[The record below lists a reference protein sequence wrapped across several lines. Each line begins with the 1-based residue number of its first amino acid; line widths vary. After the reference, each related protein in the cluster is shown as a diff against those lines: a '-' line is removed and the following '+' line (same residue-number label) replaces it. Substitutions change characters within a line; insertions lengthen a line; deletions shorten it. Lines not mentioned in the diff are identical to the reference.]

1 MRLCGDQ
8 YWIFGMVIIRNN
20 QTNELQRDIFEFM
33 SWQILLL
40 INLAAASVRE
50 YLNKKVADRVSPFV
64 GLFYIC
70 FFALI
75 LFYGCFFLFYHAFPR
90 FDLLLSLTG
99 IILIAGFISYF
110 AALKISLSQ
119 SILFQS
125 YSILITI
132 VLSAIYL
139 GESKYFD
146 FHTATGL
153 KVIIGILL
161 SFIAL
166 WSLLHQK
173 SKKKEQ
179 LEKKWFV
186 YILSTI
192 VFLGVG
198 SFFTIFYIH
207 RFSPL
212 EVIINQNNVM
222 VPLLFLFAVIRRE
235 KILIGSR
242 MLKATA
248 VNAFV
253 STIAVIAFY
262 QALLLTPVAKFYPL
276 QQLSLVIITMFTG
289 VIFYKEKDLFSGTK
303 LVGMALGLVG
313 MVLLVMS

>member
-1 MRLCGDQ
+1 M
-8 YWIFGMVIIRNN
+8 
-20 QTNELQRDIFEFM
+20 T
-33 SWQILLL
+33 WQILLV

-50 YLNKKVADRVSPFV
+50 YLNKKIADKVSPFV
-64 GLFYIC
+64 GLFYI
-70 FFALI
+70 
-75 LFYGCFFLFYHAFPR
+75 FLFAQTMFYTSFILYYRAFPR
-90 FDLLLSLTG
+90 LDLPLTLTG
-99 IILIAGFISYF
+99 IVLFAGFVSYF

-125 YSILITI
+125 YSILVTV
-132 VLSAIYL
+132 VLSAIFL

-146 FHTATGL
+146 LHTATGL
-153 KVIIGILL
+153 KVISGIAL

-166 WSLLHQK
+166 WYLLHQK
-173 SKKKEQ
+173 SKKQEQ

-198 SFFTIFYIH
+198 SFLTVFFIH
-207 RFSPL
+207 RFTPL
-212 EVIINQNNVM
+212 EVVINQDNVII
-222 VPLLFLFAVIRRE
+222 PLLLLSAVIKKDNL
-235 KILIGSR
+235 KIGRR
-242 MLKATA
+242 MLQISII
-248 VNAFV
+248 NAFV

-303 LVGMALGLVG
+303 LVGMALGLAG
-313 MVLLVMS
+313 MVLLVTS